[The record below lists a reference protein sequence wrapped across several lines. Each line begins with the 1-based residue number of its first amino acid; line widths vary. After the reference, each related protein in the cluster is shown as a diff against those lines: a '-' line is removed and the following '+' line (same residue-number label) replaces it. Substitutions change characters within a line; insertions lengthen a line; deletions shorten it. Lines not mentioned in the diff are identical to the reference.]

1 MLKIKPLD
9 EDLIYIANYNSYSGE
24 TGNVMQQT
32 YIICAENIIR
42 WGMPEERKQE
52 LLDELYN
59 KWTVELANEVM
70 GVRV

>member
-1 MLKIKPLD
+1 MLKIKLLD

-24 TGNVMQQT
+24 IGNVMQQT
-32 YIICAENIIR
+32 YITCAENIIR

-52 LLDELYN
+52 LLDELYS

>member
-24 TGNVMQQT
+24 KGNVMQQT
-32 YIICAENIIR
+32 YIICAENIVR
-42 WGMPEERKQE
+42 WGMSDERKQE
-52 LLDELYN
+52 LLDELHS

-70 GVRV
+70 GVRT